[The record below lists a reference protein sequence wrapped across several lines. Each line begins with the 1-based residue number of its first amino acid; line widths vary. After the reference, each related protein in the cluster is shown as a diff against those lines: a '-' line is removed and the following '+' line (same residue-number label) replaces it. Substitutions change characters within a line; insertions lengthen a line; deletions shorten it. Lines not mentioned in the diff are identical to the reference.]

1 MKKSTLFTILSSSI
15 IASLFLSIFILST
28 LGLNAQSLNSIQSG
42 KTQPQ
47 ALQGLS
53 ASKISYV
60 MINEFVASNDS
71 GAQDEAGEYE
81 DWIELY
87 NTGDNEVNLSG
98 YYLSDKTDNLVKWQ
112 FPEGT
117 VIASHAYLIIWADED
132 QEDGSLHTNF
142 KLSAD
147 GESVLLVDT
156 ELNII
161 DQYTYAAVAPNM
173 AYARIPNGTGNFVV
187 QQPTFSANNEGGTG
201 IETPVSTSANIL
213 KIYPIPAKTTLNLNA
228 GNALVGK
235 RIDIINLIGQTV
247 FSEIMGPT
255 MTINVESLEK
265 GIYFIRCDNITKK
278 FIKE

>member
-1 MKKSTLFTILSSSI
+1 MKKSTLFTILSSNI
-15 IASLFLSIFILST
+15 KASLFLSIFTLFA
-28 LGLNAQSLNSIQSG
+28 LGLTAQSLNSIQSG
-42 KTQPQ
+42 KAQPK
-47 ALQGLS
+47 AMKGFYD
-53 ASKISYV
+53 SKTSFV
-60 MINEFVASNDS
+60 VINEFVASNDS

-98 YYLSDKTDNLVKWQ
+98 YYLSDKTDNIVKWQ

-132 QEDGSLHTNF
+132 QEDGPLHSNF

-147 GESVLLVDT
+147 GESILLVDT

-161 DQYTYAAVAPNM
+161 DQYTYEAVASNM

-187 QQPTFSANNEGGTG
+187 QQPTFAANNEGNTG
-201 IETPVSTSANIL
+201 IEKPVSTSANML

-235 RIDIINLIGQTV
+235 RMDIINLIGQTV
-247 FSEIMGPT
+247 FSEIVNST

-265 GIYFIRCDNITKK
+265 GIYF
-278 FIKE
+278 

>member
-187 QQPTFSANNEGGTG
+187 QQPSFAANNEGGTG
-201 IETPVSTSANIL
+201 IEKPVSTSANML
-213 KIYPIPAKTTLNLNA
+213 KIYPIPAKSTLNLNA

-235 RIDIINLIGQTV
+235 RMDIINLIGQTV
-247 FSEIMGPT
+247 FSEIMDPT

>member
-1 MKKSTLFTILSSSI
+1 MKKSTLFAILSPNVI
-15 IASLFLSIFILST
+15 TSLLLCIFILSAI
-28 LGLNAQSLNSIQSG
+28 GLTAQSLKPIQPG
-42 KTQPQ
+42 KVQNE
-47 ALQGLS
+47 AIKGFS

-60 MINEFVASNDS
+60 VVNEFVASNDS

-117 VIASHAYLIIWADED
+117 VIAPQAYLIIWADED
-132 QEDGSLHTNF
+132 QEDGPLHTNF

-187 QQPTFSANNEGGTG
+187 QQPSFAANNEGGTG
-201 IETPVSTSANIL
+201 IEKPVNTSANML

-235 RIDIINLIGQTV
+235 RMDIINLIGQTV
-247 FSEIMGPT
+247 FSEIMDHT

-265 GIYFIRCDNITKK
+265 GIYFIRCENITKK